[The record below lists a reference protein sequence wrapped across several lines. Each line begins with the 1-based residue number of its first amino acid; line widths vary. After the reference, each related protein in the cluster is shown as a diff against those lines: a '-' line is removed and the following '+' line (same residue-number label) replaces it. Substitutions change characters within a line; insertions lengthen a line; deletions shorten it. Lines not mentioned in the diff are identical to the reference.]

1 MSKPPSA
8 VSLPSVF
15 GEEDTQFFF
24 DLTPERILASVES
37 LGYRCTGRCLP
48 LNSMENRVYEVEID
62 LDEQPKSPSERF
74 RIVKFYRP
82 GRWSEAQILE
92 EHRFLLDLV
101 EYELPVV
108 PPLQSAD
115 GETLFTIADTRI
127 FFAVFPKVGGR
138 SPDELSADQLG
149 QIGRLIARL
158 HNVGGTR
165 TAEQRI
171 HCTPEA
177 LLLNGLDYLLDSQ
190 TIPEELEA
198 RYESVVESIYDRSVG
213 LFEGVEF
220 QRIHGDCH
228 LRNLLWNSSGLTIV
242 DFDDMM
248 VGPCVQ
254 DLWLLVPGRDRDSVE
269 QLDKILAGYE
279 QMREF
284 DQSTLRL
291 IEPLRAMRMV
301 HFSAWIGKRWDDPAF
316 PAAFPAFST
325 PRYWQD
331 QVLDLQELLSIIDEG
346 GWGVS
351 QGQQDW

>member
-1 MSKPPSA
+1 MSKSSPSI
-8 VSLPSVF
+8 F
-15 GEEDTQFFF
+15 GSADTQFFF
-24 DLTPERILASVES
+24 DLTPERILAAVES

-62 LDEQPKSPSERF
+62 LDEPPKTPSERF

-82 GRWSEAQILE
+82 GRWTEAQILE
-92 EHRFLLDLV
+92 EHTFLLDLV

-108 PPLQSAD
+108 PPLKSPD
-115 GETLFTIADTRI
+115 GRTLFAIEATEI

-138 SPDELSADQLG
+138 SPDELTPDQLS
-149 QIGRLIARL
+149 QIGRLIGRL
-158 HNVGGTR
+158 HSVGATR
-165 TAEQRI
+165 VASERI
-171 HCTPEA
+171 HCTPEN
-177 LLLNGLDYLLDSQ
+177 LLLSGLDYLLDSD
-190 TIPEELEA
+190 TIPVELQA
-198 RYESVVESIYDRSVG
+198 RYESVVEGIYSRSVG
-213 LFEGVEF
+213 LFEGVEC

-254 DLWLLVPGRDRDSVE
+254 DLWLLVPGRDRDSVK
-269 QLDKILAGYE
+269 QLDQILAGYE

-301 HFSAWIGKRWDDPAF
+301 HFSAWIGRRWHDPAF
-316 PAAFPAFST
+316 PAAFPAFET

-351 QGQQDW
+351 QAQEDW